1 MELSPGELRVI
12 LTLLYKEYH
21 SEGKY
26 GEEFLRSFAA
36 NVSPKPDP
44 KEWLCA
50 LIEKLEE
57 EYENS

>member
-21 SEGKY
+21 SDGKY
-26 GEEFLRSFAA
+26 SDEFLRSLAA
-36 NVSPKPDP
+36 NSSNKDP
-44 KEWLCA
+44 KSFLSK